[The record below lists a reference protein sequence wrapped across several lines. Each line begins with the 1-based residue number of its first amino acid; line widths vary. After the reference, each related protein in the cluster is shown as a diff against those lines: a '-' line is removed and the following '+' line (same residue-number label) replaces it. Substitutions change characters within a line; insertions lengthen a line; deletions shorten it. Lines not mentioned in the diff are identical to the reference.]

1 MQPYDPKDFEKKKPK
16 IKILSLPSW
25 FPERGNFFL
34 EQATAIAQEDIHVD
48 VLAVITLNI
57 RHHKFRYLFPKYFNH
72 HHPNVHVIH
81 SYYRKIP
88 KNEKLNI
95 KYWVKKVIRH
105 YLKYENTYG
114 KPDIIHAHSTIWAGY
129 AASIIR
135 EQYGVPFIIT
145 EHRSR
150 FVNHPKAKSIF
161 LKSFYAPKIKK
172 ALQLSQR
179 IILVSSAL
187 KNSLSSFYPP
197 SASKMITIPNMTD
210 TCFFTLPIKERNQHP
225 FTFFSLGVLEYVKG
239 MNLLIKAFKKFN
251 DHVQSNSFLI
261 IGGKGSM
268 YNTLLNQ
275 VKKEN
280 LENNVFFT
288 GSLNK
293 YEVNKHMHQSNVFVL
308 PSRFE
313 AFGVVFIEA
322 LSTGLPVIGTKSGGP
337 EYIIHSSNGILAE
350 NEDVDS
356 LQNAMEKVYHSYEKY
371 DPVNIRKEAIN
382 HYDKRSVANQ
392 IIKIYKESL
401 SDKNSINR

>member
-1 MQPYDPKDFEKKKPK
+1 MQPYHPKDFEKKNPG

-34 EQATAIAQEDIHVD
+34 EQATAIAREGIHVD
-48 VLAVITLNI
+48 ILAVITLNT
-57 RHHKFRYLFPKYFNH
+57 RQHKFRYLFPKHFNH
-72 HHPNVHVIH
+72 HHSNVRVIK

-95 KYWVKKVIRH
+95 KYWVQKVIRQ
-105 YLKYENTYG
+105 YLKYESEHG

-129 AASIIR
+129 AASIIS

-179 IILVSSAL
+179 VILVSDIL
-187 KNSLSSFYPP
+187 NDSLSSFYPP
-197 SASKMITIPNMTD
+197 SAEKMISIPNMTD

-239 MNLLIKAFKKFN
+239 MDILIKAFKKFN
-251 DHVQSNSFLI
+251 DHVQPNSFLI
-261 IGGKGSM
+261 IGGNGSM

-280 LENNVFFT
+280 LENNVLFT

-293 YEVNKHMHQSNVFVL
+293 YEVKKYMHQSDVFVL
-308 PSRFE
+308 ASRFE

-322 LSTGLPVIGTKSGGP
+322 LSTGLPVIGTRSGGP
-337 EYIIHSSNGILAE
+337 EYIIKPNNGILAE
-350 NEDVDS
+350 NENVDS
-356 LQNAMEKVYHSYEKY
+356 LKNAMKKIYHSYKNY
-371 DPVNIRKEAIN
+371 NQINIREGAVN
-382 HYDKRSVANQ
+382 HYNKRSVANQ
-392 IIKIYKESL
+392 IINIYKEYL
-401 SDKNSINR
+401 GD